1 VDGLPKVFARAE
13 HITNQQKGHGQILMG
28 LGAGG
33 LQGEGLAVGLNRGQD
48 GPLSTVSSLA
58 GKLASAGAAV
68 AIGAGSMP
76 AMAFDSRTPISA
88 AGGQPVVYQGDTV
101 QIIIQPAPGMDE
113 QAIARAVA
121 AELDRRDRMKASRKR
136 SNLADW
142 D

>member
-1 VDGLPKVFARAE
+1 
-13 HITNQQKGHGQILMG
+13 
-28 LGAGG
+28 
-33 LQGEGLAVGLNRGQD
+33 
-48 GPLSTVSSLA
+48 
-58 GKLASAGAAV
+58 V

-76 AMAFDSRTPISA
+76 AMAFDSRPPVSQA
-88 AGGQPVVYQGDTV
+88 SMQPVVHQGDTV

-121 AELDRRDRMKASRKR
+121 AELDRRGRMKASRQR